1 MPFSFKVF
9 VNFTKRTN
17 TTKPKT
23 ENTNPAAAIPSIANS
38 LITTHVFTQPWRSIS
53 ILPANNQAKT
63 L

>member
-17 TTKPKT
+17 ATKPKT

-38 LITTHVFTQPWRSIS
+38 LITTHVFTQPWRGIS
-53 ILPANNQAKT
+53 ILPTNNQVKAI
-63 L
+63 